1 MRDYYTPRIF
11 KSTTNA
17 RTDDAD
23 EEGDPLLLYFP
34 SFFLPLSPFGISRTI
49 PIKSLMSF
57 IAPHHLFF
65 IYCHANYLLVN
76 FVYLTYELLREFR
89 DPILNSMCTSVLEI
103 FLRQVV
109 VNVYYDTYDL
119 YSLVFYKMYY
129 NSCITCLF

>member
-23 EEGDPLLLYFP
+23 EEAPSSYFP

-49 PIKSLMSF
+49 PIKSF

-65 IYCHANYLLVN
+65 IYCHANYLFIN
-76 FVYLTYELLREFR
+76 FVYLPYELLREFR
-89 DPILNSMCTSVLEI
+89 NPILNSMCTSVLEI
-103 FLRQVV
+103 FLVLRQVV